1 MKWILLLTLVFSF
14 ECFAKKTKKEE
25 LQASKK
31 QEKQAEKPQEKQEK
45 TPQEPQKATVLIL
58 DKLYTNRTFY
68 EIQIGQTLQIDELEI
83 QISQCIENLQK
94 KQFVFLN
101 IKSNKDDILSN
112 WIPISKYTSTPIT
125 HKRFDISVIS
135 CNFYS
140 NKS

>member
-1 MKWILLLTLVFSF
+1 MKLILILTLFFGF
-14 ECFAKKTKKEE
+14 ECFAKQTKNEGI
-25 LQASKK
+25 QASKRNQK
-31 QEKQAEKPQEKQEK
+31 PPEKPLEKPPEKQ
-45 TPQEPQKATVLIL
+45 QEPQKATILIL

-68 EIQIGQTLQIDELEI
+68 EVQMGQTLQIDELEI
-83 QISQCIENLQK
+83 EISQCIENLQK

-101 IKSNKDDILSN
+101 IKENKDDIVSN
-112 WIPISKYTSTPIT
+112 WVPIAQYTPTPIT

>member
-1 MKWILLLTLVFSF
+1 MKLILLLTLVFGF
-14 ECFAKKTKKEE
+14 ECFAQQTKKEE

-31 QEKQAEKPQEKQEK
+31 NQKPQEKQAEKPQEK
-45 TPQEPQKATVLIL
+45 PQEPQKATVLIL

-68 EIQIGQTLQIDELEI
+68 EIQMGQTLQIDELDI

-101 IKSNKDDILSN
+101 IKSNKDDIVSN
-112 WIPISKYTSTPIT
+112 WVPISKYTSTPIT